1 MIIVCD
7 EKHEKVFPDVTTISF
22 KNIKSLKPH
31 LVRTVLQNIYN
42 GGICESYYLWD
53 CFNYY

>member
-31 LVRTVLQNIYN
+31 LARTVLQNIYN
-42 GGICESYYLWD
+42 GGICESYYLWVL
-53 CFNYY
+53 F